1 MRKSVAVGI
10 GVLRTVQKLAVA
22 LIATAVLAAAP
33 SAVRA
38 QTPAGCGGPPPDS
51 DPHFAELVYYRCHFY
66 DQEVA
71 GALANARGW
80 IDWRAAFV
88 HNPALVLDIDETSL
102 SNWKQMYQDKL
113 VFIATGPCSFRP
125 GATCSQAAWEQ
136 LAIAPALAPTHDL
149 FYAAAADHVTVF
161 FVTGRHESA
170 SERATTV
177 RDLHSAGYAGWKHL
191 YMRTKQFSDPSQ
203 SVSVFK
209 SWARSQI
216 AAQGY
221 TIIANVGDQWSDLDG
236 GYSERTFK
244 VPNPFYYIP

>member
-1 MRKSVAVGI
+1 MKNAIGI
-10 GVLRTVQKLAVA
+10 NVVHCLQKLAVA
-22 LIATAVLAAAP
+22 LIATVLVAGAA
-33 SAVRA
+33 RA
-38 QTPAGCGGPPPDS
+38 QTPAGCGQPPS
-51 DPHFAELVYYRCHFY
+51 YADPHFADMVYYRCHFY
-66 DQEVA
+66 DQDVA
-71 GALANARGW
+71 GALANARSW
-80 IDWRAAFV
+80 VDWRAGNV
-88 HNPALVLDIDETSL
+88 HKPALVLDIDETSL

-136 LAIAPALAPTHDL
+136 LAIAPALAPTRNL
-149 FYAAAADHVTVF
+149 FYAARADHVTVF
-161 FVTGRHESA
+161 FVTGRSERA

-177 RDLHSAGYAGWKHL
+177 RDLHRAGYAGWQHL

-203 SVSVFK
+203 SVSAFK